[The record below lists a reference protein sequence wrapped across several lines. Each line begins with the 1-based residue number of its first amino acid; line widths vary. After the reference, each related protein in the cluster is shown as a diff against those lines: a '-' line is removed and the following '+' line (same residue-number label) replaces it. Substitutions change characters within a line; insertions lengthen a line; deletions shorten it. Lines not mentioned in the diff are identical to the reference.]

1 MGQDVHGVGSTDHRG
16 RALGPGTGGRF
27 SELVVVFVVV
37 MVMSLVVV
45 LVIVAVVF
53 VVSVEESCGV
63 VDDEG
68 RAGACANRG
77 DDGSWHGDAWFVL

>member
-1 MGQDVHGVGSTDHRG
+1 MGRG
-16 RALGPGTGGRF
+16 F
-27 SELVVVFVVV
+27 SELAVAVVMV

-45 LVIVAVVF
+45 AMVF
-53 VVSVEESCGV
+53 VVSVEGSCGV

-77 DDGSWHGDAWFVL
+77 DDGSWRGGWVGDKGENGRWHGVMGMGEWQVDGPGSIK